1 MDVSIIRAKC
11 AEQGITIAQL
21 EKTLHL
27 GNGMIAKWEG
37 SVYGPSVKNI
47 KKVADY
53 FGVTVD
59 ELLRG
64 DTDAKG

>member
-11 AEQGITIAQL
+11 TERGITIAQL

-59 ELLRG
+59 ELLRE
-64 DTDAKG
+64 DETR